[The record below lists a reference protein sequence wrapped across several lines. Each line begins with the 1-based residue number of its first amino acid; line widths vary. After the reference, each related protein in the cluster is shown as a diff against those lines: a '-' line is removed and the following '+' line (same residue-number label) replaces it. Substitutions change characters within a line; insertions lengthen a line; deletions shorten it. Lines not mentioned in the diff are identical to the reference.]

1 MNGLFSIN
9 GLAGYFLA
17 VFILLAV
24 VVIFGYKAIEIQAE
38 QASNPYKI
46 EDANALH
53 MKSVEN
59 AEHYK
64 DAKAK

>member
-1 MNGLFSIN
+1 MHGLFGLNGLT
-9 GLAGYFLA
+9 GYFLA

-24 VVIFGYKAIEIQAE
+24 VVIFGYKAIMIQAQE
-38 QASNPYKI
+38 ADNPYKI
-46 EDANALH
+46 ENANALH
-53 MKSVEN
+53 MKSAEN